1 MPFDVVVAAAAVG
14 NIATVAVVSEA
25 AAAAAGS
32 TAGIAVAAGKVAVG
46 SELRSRTASVKAA
59 YAAGLLRIV
68 VAAYRMAGSLHTGW
82 LSRLRN
88 SHTENSSAVA
98 GAADFAAAAEE
109 PTSIGWGA

>member
-14 NIATVAVVSEA
+14 NIAAVAVVSEA
-25 AAAAAGS
+25 AAVVGN